1 MLSVFGIL
9 IFVALKNMLLRLL
22 FFLGGGGW
30 GGGVLSLWGA
40 QVMHVDIL
48 WITSILIYQYLF
60 AIYLQ

>member
-9 IFVALKNMLLRLL
+9 IFIALKNMLLKLL
-22 FFLGGGGW
+22 FFFLGGVGV
-30 GGGVLSLWGA
+30 GVLSLWGA

-48 WITSILIYQYLF
+48 WLTSILIYQYLF